1 MERELVRYRL
11 ECGRQGSWSSPKWYP
26 LRGAGQARQEH
37 RNCPISHN
45 FKLSNVEFQSTTWGR
60 WEPRA
65 DRRQG
70 MANRPRG
77 GRGRPGEHID
87 HQGVGS
93 NQEGK
98 STKGGGPINARGRP
112 FDHSGGG
119 GGTEDPPSQDHYL
132 GRWVDQFQNMYI
144 RNRTCFW
151 NGLASLWLRRGPTF
165 LLGFGDRAEHISEN
179 LISRI

>member
-1 MERELVRYRL
+1 MERELVRNRL
-11 ECGRQGSWSSPKWYP
+11 ECWPQGSWSSPKWYP

-45 FKLSNVEFQSTTWGR
+45 FKLSNVAFQSTTWGR

-65 DRRQG
+65 DRRQE
-70 MANRPRG
+70 MANRPRL

-112 FDHSGGG
+112 FDHSGE
-119 GGTEDPPSQDHYL
+119 ED
-132 GRWVDQFQNMYI
+132 
-144 RNRTCFW
+144 
-151 NGLASLWLRRGPTF
+151 RGPTLSRPLPWEMGRPIPEHVYSKSDMF
-165 LLGFGDRAEHISEN
+165 LEWLSFTLAEKGSDFFARVRGQ
-179 LISRI
+179 S

>member
-77 GRGRPGEHID
+77 GRGRPGEHI
-87 HQGVGS
+87 
-93 NQEGK
+93 EGH
-98 STKGGGPINARGRP
+98 STTAGEGGPRTHPLKTIN
-112 FDHSGGG
+112 
-119 GGTEDPPSQDHYL
+119 YL